1 MFLQSTEWMSVTG
14 KLRFQQLSC
23 ISFRWMSTC
32 QNNPDSCNVSARP
45 YLKSVTPSSL
55 FYRRGEWGSRR
66 LNISQSQTQR
76 KPQNSWLLGQGPSPA
91 PGCLPIWFA
100 CVDKSTMSMTSN
112 TTGPS
117 CVFRFAFQS
126 TMVLISILAVWT
138 ASNT

>member
-1 MFLQSTEWMSVTG
+1 MFLQSTEWKWVTG
-14 KLRFQQLSC
+14 KWRFQQLSW
-23 ISFRWMSTC
+23 ISLQRMSTC

-45 YLKSVTPSSL
+45 YLKSVTPGSL
-55 FYRRGEWGSRR
+55 LYRGENEAPGGWT
-66 LNISQSQTQR
+66 LVNH
-76 KPQNSWLLGQGPSPA
+76 KPRESPRILDCWTPA